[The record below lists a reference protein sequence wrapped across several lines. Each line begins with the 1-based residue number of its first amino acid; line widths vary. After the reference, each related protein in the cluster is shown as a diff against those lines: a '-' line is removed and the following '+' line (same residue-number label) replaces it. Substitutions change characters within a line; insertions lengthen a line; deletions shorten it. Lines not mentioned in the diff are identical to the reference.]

1 MEHSCLG
8 TAGMEESVPE
18 VAEETKNR
26 GLDQVME
33 GSVL

>member
-1 MEHSCLG
+1 MDHSLEI
-8 TAGMEESVPE
+8 AGMEESVPE
-18 VAEETKNR
+18 ETKNI

>member
-1 MEHSCLG
+1 MECNLEI
-8 TAGMEESVPE
+8 GMEKLVSE
-18 VAEETKNR
+18 VEETKNI